1 MVMLASAASQ
11 HLLHF
16 ESTPAPSGITI
27 AMVALPSL
35 SSRVLPTAYI
45 IVSFT
50 TLAYLYVSCDN
61 RGPEVEQMSDDY
73 LPLMRAAEYIG
84 VSRVKLGQLVKE
96 GAIPY
101 VTSPLDKRVK
111 LFRRADLDVLRRA
124 PRPPQAAGAPA
135 RSE

>member
-27 AMVALPSL
+27 TMVALPSL
-35 SSRVLPTAYI
+35 SSQVLPTAYI

-50 TLAYLYVSCDN
+50 TLANLYVSCDN
-61 RGPEVEQMSDDY
+61 QGPEVEQMSDDY
-73 LPLMRAAEYIG
+73 LPLMRAAEYVG

-111 LFRRADLDVLRRA
+111 LFKLGDLDQLKNA
-124 PRPPQAAGAPA
+124 PRQRD
-135 RSE
+135 RSEL